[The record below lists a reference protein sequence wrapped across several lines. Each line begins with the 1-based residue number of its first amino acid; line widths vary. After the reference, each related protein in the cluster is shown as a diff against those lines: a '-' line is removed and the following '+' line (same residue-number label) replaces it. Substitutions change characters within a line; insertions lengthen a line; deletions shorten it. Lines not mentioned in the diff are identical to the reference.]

1 MAPCA
6 AFVQVT
12 MAAKDCVVKTNSQ
25 RFAPGECIGWFSVSV
40 RH

>member
-12 MAAKDCVVKTNSQ
+12 MPAKYCVVKKNSQ